1 MRNAVRFRVV
11 YVIVLA
17 LVGSTLHAGPS
28 KSAEIPNALPLVI
41 RVTPAFGAYPRNL
54 AVPITTPERRVIS
67 RINREIK
74 DLGSF
79 TPQTLQLITWYV
91 EKGSE
96 ASPTLDLAR
105 AALIASQQIFETF
118 EVYDGQAT
126 SIVVGRTQKFLSDTV
141 TALGCFPNLTSTFGQ
156 HLMGSSLC
164 NDRVITVNLSGYLF
178 LESMRPVLQGD
189 ETRAEPSL
197 ARTSYLVVD
206 RNASV
211 LAHEWAHSVR
221 TRIAGGLVPDG
232 EPTWMSEGFAEMVS
246 GLARVKAFGPDLSFA
261 DMHAMKVRLFADWP
275 NRCPSDLNVYA
286 APSVRLG
293 GCEYILGFIAVE
305 LLISEFGGLGKL
317 LELYQEVTRFENFID
332 TFEAVYGLSLD
343 EFERVANQYIKQ
355 VAILGFGA
363 KFRANPSGRV
373 VLLSKY

>member
-1 MRNAVRFRVV
+1 MTNVARMRV
-11 YVIVLA
+11 VLA
-17 LVGSTLHAGPS
+17 LVLAVLGSTMYAGPS
-28 KSAEIPNALPLVI
+28 HGTDVPSALPLVI
-41 RVTPAFGAYPRNL
+41 RVSPAFGAYPRDL
-54 AVPITTPERRVIS
+54 TVPITPMERRVIS

-96 ASPTLDLAR
+96 ASPTLGLAR

-118 EVYDGQAT
+118 EIYDGQAT
-126 SIVVGRTQKFLSDTV
+126 SIVVGRSQKFLSDTV
-141 TALGCFPNLTSTFGQ
+141 TALGCFPNLASTFGQ

-178 LESMRPVLQGD
+178 LESMRPVQQSD
-189 ETRAEPSL
+189 ETRVEPPL

-221 TRIAGGLVPDG
+221 TRIAGGQVPDG

-275 NRCPSDLNVYA
+275 NRCPSDLNVYS
-286 APSVRLG
+286 APSLRLG
-293 GCEYILGFIAVE
+293 GCEYILGFLAVE

-317 LELYQEVTRFENFID
+317 LELYQEITRFTNFVE
-332 TFEAVYGLSLD
+332 TFEAVYGMSMD
-343 EFERVANQYIKQ
+343 EFELVANQYIKQ
-355 VAILGFGA
+355 VASVGFGA
-363 KFRANPSGRV
+363 KFRANPRGRV